1 VSTIPLTISNARIFD
16 GVNAGLVEGA
26 IQIEDGVVT
35 AITDPDVD
43 AGGEV
48 LDARG
53 RVVTPGLIDAHFHA
67 YGFSLDVLELVASPM
82 SYVATKAAQ
91 RLSRALRRGFTTV
104 RDVAGGDIGL
114 RRALDERLIAGPRYL
129 YTGPALSQTGGHG
142 DPRPGDL
149 HLDTCCAHMTQ
160 VVEGVD
166 NLRTAVRE
174 RFRTGAHAIKIMA
187 SGGVLSPTDPLRVPQ
202 YSPEEIHAVADEA
215 TRRGSYVAAHAYS
228 PEAITHAISG
238 GVRSI
243 EHGNLLDPDTATL
256 MAGSGAYLVPTLVAY
271 EALDRRGQALGLTAV
286 GVAKNREVLDHGMK
300 AIEIARAA
308 GVTIGFGTDLM
319 GDLERD
325 QLSGLRLQAEV
336 DGVLDTLRAATSV
349 NAGLLGRDDV
359 GHVRPGAAADL
370 LIFDTDPFET
380 AGALWDQDGRTILQA
395 GRMVA

>member
-1 VSTIPLTISNARIFD
+1 MTILLTVSNARIFD
-16 GVNAGLVEGA
+16 GVGAGLVEGA
-26 IQIEDGVVT
+26 IQIENGVIT

-67 YGFSLDVLELVASPM
+67 YGFTLDGLALEATPM
-82 SYVATKAAQ
+82 SYVAAKAAQ

-114 RRALDERLIAGPRYL
+114 RRALDERVIAGPRYL

-149 HLDTCCAHMTQ
+149 HLDASCGHMSQ
-160 VVEGVD
+160 VVEGID

-187 SGGVLSPTDPLRVPQ
+187 SGGVMSPTDPLRVPQ
-202 YSPEEIHAVADEA
+202 YSLEEIQTVTDEA

-243 EHGNLLDPDTATL
+243 EHGNLLDPDTAKL
-256 MAGSGAYLVPTLVAY
+256 MAGSGAFLVPTLVTY
-271 EALDRRGQALGLTAV
+271 EANDRHGQALGLTSV
-286 GVAKNREVLDHGMK
+286 GVAKNREVLDHGQK

-349 NAGLLGRDDV
+349 NAQLLGRDDV
-359 GHVRPGAAADL
+359 GHVRPGTAADL
-370 LIFDTDPFET
+370 LIFEANPFET
-380 AGALWDQDGRTILQA
+380 PPALWDEHGRTVLQA
-395 GRMVA
+395 GRLIA